1 MASFIQSIFGSK
13 YPNTSKYEA
22 ELEKLSINYNRF
34 NEYESS
40 SQYKRYKELDT
51 TVSSGE
57 FKKKV
62 ERLKNEKFKDSKEYL
77 RLKEY
82 LSLKKSGDL
91 KKYFKYFNAGIP
103 EQLIKIANSKNFK
116 EYTDLKLYIE
126 GSEFKEAK
134 NKKGFK
140 KTEDYRKFKQFR
152 SLKKDS
158 DIRFYNK
165 QINST
170 NYKNYLNIKDSERL
184 VSFTTL
190 KHEIESDKFQ
200 TYKKE
205 LEDPKRFKKS
215 EAYALLSE
223 YAEIKKTPEFIWHS
237 KMEQKNPFVEID
249 KWKLSFEDDFDSKLI
264 NKEKWIGG
272 YYWGKALM
280 NDVYVLANEHQFFS
294 EKNIVLRNSTAS
306 LLTKNEKIKG
316 KVWNESLGF
325 VPKDFNYSS
334 ALISTGQSFR
344 QLYGK
349 FEVKAKIAHSS
360 PLTHAFWM
368 VGENIAPQIDIFRF
382 TKNAKHY
389 TAGCHYNDKDNNTHH
404 QLNTVNGVKF
414 DGDYYIYGLEWSKDK
429 LVWTVNGVKV
439 HEQTNNIPQVPMY
452 LSISSHLLEEVNK
465 LDEASI
471 DIDWVRCYQKN

>member
-1 MASFIQSIFGSK
+1 MASFIQTIFGSK

-22 ELEKLSINYNRF
+22 DIEKLSVDHKRF
-34 NEYESS
+34 VDYESS
-40 SQYKRYKELDT
+40 SQFKRFQELDT
-51 TVSSGE
+51 TVNSGD

-62 ERLKNEKFKDSKEYL
+62 EKLKTEKFKDSKEHL

-91 KKYFKYFNAGIP
+91 KKYFKYYNAGIP
-103 EQLIKIANSKNFK
+103 ERLIKIANSKNFN
-116 EYTDLKLYIE
+116 EYSDLKLFLD
-126 GSEFKEAK
+126 SPEFKEEK
-134 NKKGFK
+134 SKKGFK
-140 KTEDYRKFKQFR
+140 KTENYKKFKHFR
-152 SLKKDS
+152 SLRRNA

-190 KHEIESDKFQ
+190 KQEVESDKFQ
-200 TYKKE
+200 AFKKE

-215 EAYALLSE
+215 EEYALLSE

-237 KMEQKNPFVEID
+237 KTEKQNPFKEID
-249 KWKLSFEDDFDSKLI
+249 KWKLTFEDDFDSKSI
-264 NKEKWIGG
+264 NNEKWISG

-280 NDVYVLANEHQFFS
+280 NDVYVLANEHQFFT
-294 EKNIVLRNSTAS
+294 EKNIQLRNSTAS

-316 KVWNESLGF
+316 KVWNETLGF
-325 VPKDFNYSS
+325 VPKEFNYSS

-349 FEVKAKIAHSS
+349 FEVKVKIDHAS

-382 TKNAKHY
+382 SKNAKSY
-389 TAGCHYNDKDNNTHH
+389 TAGCHSADKNHKTAH
-404 QLNTVNGVKF
+404 QISTVNGAKF
-414 DGDYYIYGLEWSKDK
+414 DSDYYVYGLEWTKNSLK
-429 LVWTVNGVKV
+429 WTVNGVKV
-439 HEQTNNIPQVPMY
+439 HEQTSNIPQEPMY
-452 LSISSHLLEEVNK
+452 LTLSSHLLEDVEK
-465 LDEASI
+465 LNSAAIE
-471 DIDWVRCYQKN
+471 IDWVRCYQEN